1 VDAFDYIAVDENQT
15 RKKGT
20 ISARSARDARAALK
34 DNGLKTLS
42 MSPAKQ
48 SRAKDASSSVNNSSS
63 GFGGGKK
70 VSHKDLTQATRQLSI
85 LIDAG
90 SPVEDALH
98 VTAQQFEK
106 SPMRQKLLS
115 VRGQVMEGARLSR
128 AMKSASGTFP
138 DLYTAMVASA
148 ETSGQLSPVLDRLA
162 DDMEAAQKIRRKI
175 TAAIVYPIVLS
186 IVAMLVVAIMLVAVV
201 PKVVTQFQNFGQELP
216 WLTRAVIAASE
227 FLSAYGLWI
236 LILMAV
242 GIFSFQYAMRQTA
255 FKRRWHSFKLKWPYV
270 GNIIRNLNAARF
282 ARTMSGLIASGTP
295 ALTAMETA
303 GFTLQNLPMQ
313 DAVTQACEKVR
324 GGMSV
329 SKALKQG
336 NMFPSLVV
344 QMIAGG
350 EASGDIG
357 QMFSKSADYLEDEFE
372 SVVSIFLALLE
383 PLIII
388 FLAIIVLLIIGAIF
402 LPILQLNSFIV

>member
-1 VDAFDYIAVDENQT
+1 MDAFDYIALDENQVRT
-15 RKKGT
+15 KGT
-20 ISARSARDARAALK
+20 ISANSARDARATLK
-34 DNGLKTLS
+34 DRGLKTLS

-48 SRAKDASSSVNNSSS
+48 SRAKGADTRGAQAQKT
-63 GFGGGKK
+63 GKK
-70 VSHKDLTQATRQLSI
+70 VSHKDMTQATRQLAI
-85 LIDAG
+85 LISAA

-115 VRGQVMEGARLSR
+115 VRGQVMEGARLSS
-128 AMKSASGTFP
+128 AMKSVGGAFP

-148 ETSGQLSPVLDRLA
+148 ETSGQLAPILDRLA
-162 DDMEAAQKIRRKI
+162 DDMEAAQSIRRKI
-175 TAAIVYPIVLS
+175 MAAIVYPIVLS
-186 IVAMLVVAIMLVAVV
+186 IVAMLVVTIMLVAVV

-216 WLTRAVIAASE
+216 WLTRAVIAMSD
-227 FLSAYGLWI
+227 FLQANGLWI
-236 LILMAV
+236 LIAIIV
-242 GIFSFQYAMRQTA
+242 AIFGFRYALRGEA
-255 FKRRWHSFKLKWPYV
+255 FKRRWHGFMLKWPLI

-282 ARTMSGLIASGTP
+282 ARTMAGLIASGTP
-295 ALTAMETA
+295 ALTTMETA
-303 GFTLQNLPMQ
+303 RFTVQNLPMRESIS
-313 DAVTQACEKVR
+313 DACEKVR

-329 SKALKQG
+329 SKAIKQG

-357 QMFSKSADYLEDEFE
+357 QMFAKSADYLEDEFE

-388 FLAIIVLLIIGAIF
+388 FLAGIVLLIIGAIF